1 MRTLAMA
8 ALLAVAVVAG
18 RAVPAQACLGDCD
31 GGGSVTV
38 DELAMATNI
47 VLGAKPPEAC
57 FAFST
62 FGGRADVANLLAAVR
77 NALEGCPSY
86 VEVERLAAAR
96 ALWASQGIDSYRM
109 RYRRSCF
116 CPRPNHV
123 DVVVRDGVI
132 ESVVEVGTGELIE
145 APETGLWGFQTVA
158 ALFDSLEEA
167 LRSADE
173 SDIEYDATRGF
184 PVRASFDF
192 IRGAVDDELG
202 LAIESLE
209 AIE

>member
-1 MRTLAMA
+1 MRWISF
-8 ALLAVAVVAG
+8 VAVLMLVIVGGGAAPA
-18 RAVPAQACLGDCD
+18 RACFGDCD

-38 DELAMATNI
+38 DELTTATNI
-47 VLGAKPPEAC
+47 VLGTKQREDCYAFDS
-57 FAFST
+57 FA
-62 FGGRADVANLLAAVR
+62 GQADVADLLAAVR
-77 NALEGCPSY
+77 SALEGCPSY
-86 VEVERLAAAR
+86 LDVERLAAAR
-96 ALWASQGIDSYRM
+96 ALWEAQGIDSYRM
-109 RYRRSCF
+109 RYQRSCF

-123 DVVVRDGVI
+123 DIVVRDGVI
-132 ESVVEVGTGELIE
+132 ESVVEVETGELIE

-173 SDIEYDATRGF
+173 AEIEYDAARGF

-202 LAIESLE
+202 LVIESLE